1 MLHNPLCCNRLT
13 VWLRRRA
20 LGLLALHFTIFG
32 AFATSFAADRADSLP
47 LADPEAPCWSGDFT
61 TDEID
66 PCAVREQAHDLIS
79 RLEPSSVAHLQ
90 KVAKGFDLERSL
102 RVQQS
107 LLREDLIWQN
117 RGFTARQIDL
127 MVFVAVALTV
137 ERAARVEI
145 ELRQSLND
153 NSEPKQRRRF
163 ERVQEYR
170 QQAVDFLDRV
180 SPNLENLREYEL
192 KFFF

>member
-1 MLHNPLCCNRLT
+1 MLHNPLYCSRLDLM
-13 VWLRRRA
+13 WSRGA
-20 LGLLALHFTIFG
+20 LGLLTLYFTIFG
-32 AFATSFAADRADSLP
+32 ASATSFAADRADSLP
-47 LADPEAPCWSGDFT
+47 LGDREAPCWRGDFT
-61 TDEID
+61 PDEID
-66 PCAVREQAHDLIS
+66 SCALREQAKGLIS

-90 KVAKGFDLERSL
+90 SLAKGFDLERSL

-127 MVFVAVALTV
+127 MVFVAVALSV
-137 ERAARVEI
+137 EKAVQLEI
-145 ELRQSLND
+145 ELRPSLKD
-153 NSEPKQRRRF
+153 GSDPKQRRRL
-163 ERVQEYR
+163 ERIQEYR
-170 QQAVDFLDRV
+170 QQAVDFLDRI